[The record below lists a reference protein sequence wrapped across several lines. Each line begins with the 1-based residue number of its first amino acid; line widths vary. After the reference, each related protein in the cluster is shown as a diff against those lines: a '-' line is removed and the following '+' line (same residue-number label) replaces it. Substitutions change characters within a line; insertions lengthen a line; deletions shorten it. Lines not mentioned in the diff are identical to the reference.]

1 MLKDRLRE
9 ARKAANM
16 KQKEVAAAVG
26 ITESTYCGYETGKR
40 QPDPIKIAAIAAALG
55 VSGDYL
61 LETGFEDIKK
71 EPTTA
76 TGSGLDEHLVMQLMS
91 LSPDEVEKV
100 CAFVQG
106 LIAARPAEPSPPP
119 SDRQ

>member
-9 ARKAANM
+9 ARKAANL

-40 QPDPIKIAAIAAALG
+40 QPDPMKIAAIAAVLG

-61 LETGFEDIKK
+61 LETGFDETKK
-71 EPTTA
+71 EPATA
-76 TGSGLDEHLVMQLMS
+76 DGDGLDDRLIKMLTA

-100 CAFVQG
+100 GAFVQG
-106 LIAARPAEPSPPP
+106 LIAARPADASLPL